1 VGDTA
6 LIPTTTP
13 FPLYTDRLSMNKP
26 QANIYR
32 VTKSET
38 MLAFI
43 TQSSVGPV
51 FNTLNFTLSGIVSD
65 YSSLA
70 VCFDQYRLKQ
80 VEFILNPRVTQL
92 GLPAT
97 TPAMGGFLYT
107 VIDYDDSTMPTL
119 ITQALGYST
128 CIVTPYNMPV
138 RRCFKPRIAV
148 SAYNGAFTGYTN
160 LADQWIDSASN
171 NVAHFGVKVSLD
183 TSPSTS
189 IQVFDAIIR
198 SEWEFR
204 SSK

>member
-1 VGDTA
+1 M
-6 LIPTTTP
+6 LM
-13 FPLYTDRLSMNKP
+13 SKP

-38 MLAFI
+38 MLAFL
-43 TQSSVGPV
+43 TQSSVSAV
-51 FNTLNFTLSGIVSD
+51 FNTINFTLSGTVTD

-70 VCFDQYRLKQ
+70 VCFDQYRLKM

-119 ITQALGYST
+119 VTQALGYST

-148 SAYNGAFTGYTN
+148 SAYNGSFTGYTN

-189 IQVFDAIIR
+189 LQVFDAIIR
-198 SEWEFR
+198 TDWEFR

>member
-13 FPLYTDRLSMNKP
+13 FPLYTDRMKMSVP
-26 QANIYR
+26 VANIYR

-43 TQSSVGPV
+43 TQSSVSPT
-51 FNTLNFTLSGIVSD
+51 FNTLNFTLSGTVLD

-70 VCFDQYRLKQ
+70 VCFDQYRLKM
-80 VEFILNPRVTQL
+80 VEFILSPRINLQ
-92 GLPAT
+92 GAQAT
-97 TPAMGGFLYT
+97 TPVQGGFLYT

-119 ITQALGYST
+119 ISQALGYST
-128 CIVTPYNMPV
+128 CIVTPYNQSV

-148 SAYNGAFTGYTN
+148 SAYNGSFTGYTN

-183 TSPSTS
+183 TSPSAS
-189 IQVFDAIIR
+189 VQVFDAIIR
-198 SEWEFR
+198 TEWEFR